1 MLQSPS
7 KSGVMKKRHLI
18 PGLTVKAKIWATLL
32 PVIGIVLAVLIT
44 LIGVKTDWQM
54 LADEMKA
61 EGYTPSAEIEAVA
74 DSLQL
79 TRKGKA
85 VFYATRPE
93 LQKSAVFN
101 HNCGSDGDGSYT
113 LGCYWNDGED
123 EHIALFDTGVSEL
136 RESDIYYDFIAE
148 RNNSALHEMLHAV
161 YDRLD
166 EEGKH
171 LACANALTIA
181 NEIPSLKTS
190 LGLYPDS
197 QYCSEA
203 YARIGS
209 EYISSLENYDISSKA
224 KVAAKILSGH
234 FNQYFSYNYNLAAAH
249 RSNQATETSLRL
261 YLTQLHI
268 GLATERNYVE
278 TLRSSYYYNPTFA
291 AYANT
296 NNAIAAYNNRLA
308 TYKSYYA
315 IYTKIHTILDSE
327 SGINLASL

>member
-1 MLQSPS
+1 
-7 KSGVMKKRHLI
+7 MKKAII
-18 PGLTVKAKIWATLL
+18 PGLGAKAKIWATLL
-32 PVIGIVLAVLIT
+32 PILGIVLAVLTT
-44 LIGVKTDWQM
+44 LIGIKTDWQM

-61 EGYTPSAEIEAVA
+61 GDYAPSAEIEAVA
-74 DSLQL
+74 DNLQL

-85 VFYATRPE
+85 VFYAAHPE
-93 LQKSAVFN
+93 LQSSTAFN
-101 HNCGSDGDGSYT
+101 LSCGNDGEGSYT
-113 LGCYWNDGED
+113 LGCYWNDGKD
-123 EHIALFDTGVSEL
+123 EHIVLYDTGVSEL
-136 RESDIYYDFIAE
+136 REGDIRYDFTAE

-166 EEGKH
+166 EEDKH
-171 LACANALTIA
+171 LACANALAIA

-190 LGLYPDS
+190 LGLYSDN

-209 EYISSLENYDISSKA
+209 EYIGSLENYNISSEA
-224 KVAAKILSGH
+224 KVAAKILSEH
-234 FNQYFSYNYNLAAAH
+234 FNQYFSYNYNLVAAH

-268 GLATERNYVE
+268 GLATERNHVE
-278 TLRSSYYYNPTFA
+278 TLRNSYYFNPTFA